1 MYNDSMYTSFVY
13 MLLEPSPMMEAAQLL
28 LFGLVSALLIYLLIG
43 WIFRFTGI
51 EKLLHKFL

>member
-28 LFGLVSALLIYLLIG
+28 LFGLVTALLIYLFIG